1 MRLPAQTAGSPKV
14 AAAPAAAT
22 ATGSSAAPHG
32 GIEDRIARFATIWG
46 RAIFPVTATSLTR
59 TEFERHLVPL

>member
-1 MRLPAQTAGSPKV
+1 MRLPAQTAGAPG
-14 AAAPAAAT
+14 ATAAPAAAP
-22 ATGSSAAPHG
+22 ATESAAAPHG

-59 TEFERHLVPL
+59 TEFERHLLP